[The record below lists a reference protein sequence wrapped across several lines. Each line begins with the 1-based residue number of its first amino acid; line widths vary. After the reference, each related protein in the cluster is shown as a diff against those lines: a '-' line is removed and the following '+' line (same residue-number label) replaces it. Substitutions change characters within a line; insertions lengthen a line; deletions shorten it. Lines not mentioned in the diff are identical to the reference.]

1 MIKGLILLLLIT
13 ICSMEGSGT
22 ISPTE
27 VGAVNSPEEASLALK
42 NLEI

>member
-27 VGAVNSPEEASLALK
+27 VGAVNSLLK
-42 NLEI
+42 KHPWPSKT